1 RNPVFR
7 LIRRLV
13 PSVPEYHGARFTVVE
28 AGRRYATPLLLV
40 LVCIEATDVV
50 FAVDSIPAIFAVTTD
65 PFIVYT
71 SNIFAILGLRAL
83 FFLLAG
89 MVGRLAYLNVGLA
102 AVMSFVGVKMLLTD
116 VYEIPVLIS
125 LGGIASVLVV
135 SVAASWLWPPASAAG
150 AGACGRVSPTRDG
163 DASGSAAAGPWIPG
177 EGTLRAAVEARVRQ
191 LVAEQLGVAVE
202 ELGPEV
208 SLTDDLAADSLDLL
222 ELALVL
228 ESEFAI
234 ALPQRTVDE
243 LRTCRD
249 LVDAVMVSSN
259 GRQRRERL
267 TSRPLLVMARVVPA
281 RDQTAGLER
290 VGELTP
296 YAMEAIAEDAA
307 RAGRGAR
314 LEVTVSATADD
325 VD

>member
-1 RNPVFR
+1 
-7 LIRRLV
+7 
-13 PSVPEYHGARFTVVE
+13 
-28 AGRRYATPLLLV
+28 
-40 LVCIEATDVV
+40 
-50 FAVDSIPAIFAVTTD
+50 
-65 PFIVYT
+65 
-71 SNIFAILGLRAL
+71 
-83 FFLLAG
+83 
-89 MVGRLAYLNVGLA
+89 
-102 AVMSFVGVKMLLTD
+102 
-116 VYEIPVLIS
+116 
-125 LGGIASVLVV
+125 
-135 SVAASWLWPPASAAG
+135 
-150 AGACGRVSPTRDG
+150 
-163 DASGSAAAGPWIPG
+163 
-177 EGTLRAAVEARVRQ
+177 VEARVRQ

-222 ELALVL
+222 ELALVV

-325 VD
+325 VDLAIIRDELARLERRGVDVRVRRDAGAGDEA

>member
-1 RNPVFR
+1 MMLRGMRVTLGFALMTIGALGTMAGGTRASQGTGTRSNRPLAPR
-7 LIRRLV
+7 SASRLV
-13 PSVPEYHGARFTVVE
+13 SARPP
-28 AGRRYATPLLLV
+28 G
-40 LVCIEATDVV
+40 DV
-50 FAVDSIPAIFAVTTD
+50 
-65 PFIVYT
+65 
-71 SNIFAILGLRAL
+71 G
-83 FFLLAG
+83 
-89 MVGRLAYLNVGLA
+89 
-102 AVMSFVGVKMLLTD
+102 
-116 VYEIPVLIS
+116 
-125 LGGIASVLVV
+125 
-135 SVAASWLWPPASAAG
+135 
-150 AGACGRVSPTRDG
+150 GACGRESPTRDG

-177 EGTLRAAVEARVRQ
+177 EGTLRAAVEARVHQ

-222 ELALVL
+222 ELALVV

-325 VD
+325 VDLAIIRDELARLERRGVDVRVRRDAGAGDEA